1 MDDHLA
7 PLACGFWSPRPVRRY
22 RRSIRTPRSGMLA
35 RTGRR
40 LLCRCYYCDTCVNE
54 QAADAAMPSLHF
66 ATTILPRSGHRHRK
80 RSPRCPACSR
90 ATATRL
96 RIRTGV
102 DLAPF
107 AVNSFASVMRS
118 LDMREIMGVTSRLQ
132 RLTAPCNELPNSE
145 ANGHLDHRQIK
156 GND

>member
-1 MDDHLA
+1 MRPCLLFTSPQRFYRGRVTGIGRDHLD
-7 PLACGFWSPRPVRRY
+7 
-22 RRSIRTPRSGMLA
+22 A
-35 RTGRR
+35 RH
-40 LLCRCYYCDTCVNE
+40 
-54 QAADAAMPSLHF
+54 A
-66 ATTILPRSGHRHRK
+66 
-80 RSPRCPACSR
+80 
-90 ATATRL
+90 ATRL
-96 RIRTGV
+96 RTRTGV